1 MKSSLLLVKPY
12 PMLVSIHSPRLAQC
26 LKLVLM
32 FTTLRGANAS
42 WFGCKTR
49 HWDIAR
55 KQPSP
60 HVLLTTASETMLA
73 LTKCKTVWNAS
84 IARTSLIFYLHNKNW
99 NKIEPPKFTT
109 FIALLDYSKCTY
121 HFKAKEIQKLYHFQ
135 IFETIHKIK
144 LGQWTILI
152 SLFNKLYSYFLA
164 PDVHSH

>member
-12 PMLVSIHSPRLAQC
+12 PMLLSIHSPRLAQC

-49 HWDIAR
+49 HC
-55 KQPSP
+55 
-60 HVLLTTASETMLA
+60 TETAFSSCTFNDSLWNDA
-73 LTKCKTVWNAS
+73 APLTKCKAVWNAS

-121 HFKAKEIQKLYHFQ
+121 HFKAKEIQKLYHVQ
-135 IFETIHKIK
+135 IFETIQKIK
-144 LGQWTILI
+144 PGQWTILI
-152 SLFNKLYSYFLA
+152 RLFNKLYS
-164 PDVHSH
+164 